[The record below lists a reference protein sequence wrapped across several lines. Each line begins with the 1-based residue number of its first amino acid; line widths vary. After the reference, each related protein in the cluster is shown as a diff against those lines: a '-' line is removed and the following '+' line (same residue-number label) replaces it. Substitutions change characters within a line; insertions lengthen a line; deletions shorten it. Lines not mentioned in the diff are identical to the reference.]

1 MDKEKIEKLENSLL
15 FYIEEVTKDRKKAT
29 SEEIAALPKVA
40 SVLVELIN
48 TI

>member
-1 MDKEKIEKLENSLL
+1 MDKEKIERLENSLL
-15 FYIEEVTKDRKKAT
+15 SYIEEVTKNQKNAT